1 MRALDWLFHGG
12 GILAAIFLAAVG
24 LLTLAQILGR
34 LLGFLVP
41 SGAEFA
47 GFAMAASTFFAL
59 AWTLRRGSH
68 IRVSLFVQKLQP
80 RYRNAIEIWCLLI
93 AAVIVGLLAYS
104 TVLMVWDSYDFG
116 DLSSGLV
123 AIPLWIPQ
131 VAMALGVILLE
142 IAILEQMVLVLRG
155 REPTYRRHEDAEVSV
170 DEVMGE

>member
-59 AWTLRRGSH
+59 AWTLRMGSH

-80 RYRNAIEIWCLLI
+80 RYRTAVEIWCLVI
-93 AAVIVGLLAYS
+93 AAGFVGLLAYS
-104 TVLMVWDSYDFG
+104 AALMVWDSYDFG
-116 DLSSGLV
+116 DLSTGLLAV
-123 AIPLWIPQ
+123 PLWIPQ
-131 VAMALGVILLE
+131 TAMALGVILLE
-142 IAILEQMVLVLRG
+142 VAIVEQLVLVLRG
-155 REPTYRRHEDAEVSV
+155 REPVYRCHEDAEGTA